1 MTTPLIIFVSLL
13 LVAASA
19 GSWALVA
26 NHRRA
31 VLLARATEPSV
42 RHHTRRLVLHG
53 TEGTRARR
61 LYQTLEQLLPGWML
75 GETTAIRLVRAG
87 FHAPYAPAL
96 YLVSRLLV
104 AVACTVTGVVFAP
117 RDPTLIYAASMAVAV
132 AFGLMLPPYLLLRF
146 ERARQLEILHAVPD
160 CLDLLLVCVEAGV
173 SLDAAILRVGH
184 EMEQMH
190 PELAQELLVI
200 NRKGNAG
207 VPRGEALHGLYDRTG
222 VEELRALS
230 STMIQSERWGS
241 SIGRVLRVYSD
252 TLRRKRRQSA
262 ERRAATAA
270 TKMIFPM
277 VLCILPALFA
287 VIGGPM
293 VIGLGPIFDVFGGR

>member
-1 MTTPLIIFVSLL
+1 MSAPLIILVGVL
-13 LVAASA
+13 LVAVSVAT
-19 GSWALVA
+19 WALVA

-42 RHHTRRLVLHG
+42 RPQARRLVLHG
-53 TEGTRARR
+53 TQSTRAQR
-61 LYQTLEQLLPGWML
+61 LHQTIAQLLPDWML

-87 FHAPYAPAL
+87 FYAPFAPAL
-96 YLVSRLLV
+96 YLAIRLVV
-104 AVACTVTGVVFAP
+104 AVVCTTVGVMFAP
-117 RDPTLIYAASMAVAV
+117 RDATVIYAASVAVAV
-132 AFGLMLPPYLLLRF
+132 ALGLMLPPYVLLRL
-146 ERARQLEILHAVPD
+146 ERARQLEILRSLPD

-184 EMEQMH
+184 EMERMH

-207 VPRGEALHGLYDRTG
+207 IRRDEALHGLYERTG

-241 SIGRVLRVYSD
+241 SIGRVLRVYSE

-262 ERRAATAA
+262 ERRGATAA
-270 TKMIFPM
+270 TKMVFPM
-277 VLCILPALFA
+277 ALCILPALFA

-293 VIGLGPIFDVFGGR
+293 VIGLGPLFDVFGGR

>member
-1 MTTPLIIFVSLL
+1 MSAPLMILVGVL
-13 LVAASA
+13 LVAVSVAT
-19 GSWALVA
+19 WALVA

-42 RHHTRRLVLHG
+42 RPQARRLVLHG
-53 TEGTRARR
+53 TQSTRAQR
-61 LYQTLEQLLPGWML
+61 LHQTVAQLLPDWML

-87 FHAPYAPAL
+87 IYAPFAPAL
-96 YLVSRLLV
+96 YLAIRLVV
-104 AVACTVTGVVFAP
+104 AVVCTAVGVVFAP
-117 RDPTLIYAASMAVAV
+117 RDATVIYAASVAVAV
-132 AFGLMLPPYLLLRF
+132 ALGLMLPPYVLLRL
-146 ERARQLEILHAVPD
+146 ERARQLEILRSLPD

-184 EMEQMH
+184 EMERMH

-207 VPRGEALHGLYDRTG
+207 IRRDEALHGLYERTG

-241 SIGRVLRVYSD
+241 SIGRVLRVYSE

-262 ERRAATAA
+262 ERRGATAA
-270 TKMIFPM
+270 TKMVFPM

-293 VIGLGPIFDVFGGR
+293 VIGLGPLFDVFGGK

>member
-1 MTTPLIIFVSLL
+1 MSTPLMIFLGVL
-13 LVAASA
+13 LVAASL
-19 GSWALVA
+19 SLWALVA
-26 NHRRA
+26 GHRRS
-31 VLLARATEPSV
+31 VLIARATEPSAGA
-42 RHHTRRLVLHG
+42 RPRRLVLQG
-53 TEGTRARR
+53 DRERRFRR
-61 LYQTLEQLLPGWML
+61 LHQTAEALLPSWMI
-75 GETTAIRLVRAG
+75 GETTALRLVRAG
-87 FHAPYAPAL
+87 FDSPAASVI
-96 YLVSRLLV
+96 YLLLWLLV
-104 AVACTVTGVVFAP
+104 AIACTVLAVLFAP
-117 RDPTLIYAASMAVAV
+117 RDSTALYIAGVAVGV
-132 AFGLMLPPYLLLRF
+132 AFGLMLPPYVLLRL
-146 ERARQLEILHAVPD
+146 ERARQLEVLRAVPD

-184 EMEQMH
+184 EMAHMH
-190 PELAQELLVI
+190 PALSHELLVI
-200 NRKGNAG
+200 NRMGNAG
-207 VPRGEALHGLYDRTG
+207 IRREEALHGLYDRTG

-241 SIGRVLRVYSD
+241 SMGRVLRVYSE

-293 VIGLGPIFDVFGGR
+293 VIGLGPIFEVFGTR

>member
-1 MTTPLIIFVSLL
+1 MSTPLIIFVGVL
-13 LVAASA
+13 LVAASVA
-19 GSWALVA
+19 SWALVA

-42 RHHTRRLVLHG
+42 RPRARRLVLHG
-53 TEGTRARR
+53 TEGTRAQR
-61 LYQTLEQLLPGWML
+61 LHQTLEQLLPGWML
-75 GETTAIRLVRAG
+75 GETTALRLVRAG
-87 FHAPYAPAL
+87 FNASYAPAL
-96 YLVSRLLV
+96 YLVLRL
-104 AVACTVTGVVFAP
+104 AVAFGCTVAGVLFAP
-117 RDPTLIYAASMAVAV
+117 RDPTLIYAASVAVAV
-132 AFGLMLPPYLLLRF
+132 AFGLMLPPYLLLRI
-146 ERARQLEILHAVPD
+146 ERARQLEILRSVPD

-190 PELAQELLVI
+190 PALAQELLVI

-207 VPRGEALHGLYDRTG
+207 VRRDEALHGLYERTG

-241 SIGRVLRVYSD
+241 SIGRVLRVYSE

>member
-1 MTTPLIIFVSLL
+1 MSTPLLIFLGVL
-13 LVAASA
+13 LVAASV
-19 GSWALVA
+19 SVWALVA

-31 VLLARATEPSV
+31 VLIARATEPSV
-42 RHHTRRLVLHG
+42 NTGPRRLVLHG
-53 TEGTRARR
+53 ARSSR
-61 LYQTLEQLLPGWML
+61 GERWHHTAVALLPAWMI
-75 GETTAIRLVRAG
+75 GESTPLRLVRAG
-87 FHAPYAPAL
+87 FDAPSAPLL
-96 YLVSRLLV
+96 YLLIRIAV
-104 AVACTVTGVVFAP
+104 AVASIGLGVAFIP
-117 RDPTLIYAASMAVAV
+117 RESELLYVGGVLAAV

-146 ERARQLEILHAVPD
+146 ERARQLQILRAVPD

-190 PELAQELLVI
+190 PALACELLVI

-207 VPRGEALHGLYDRTG
+207 VRRDDALRGLYDRTG
-222 VEELRALS
+222 VEQLRTLA

-241 SIGRVLRVYSD
+241 SIGRVLRVYSES
-252 TLRRKRRQSA
+252 LRRKRRQSA

-277 VLCILPALFA
+277 VLCILPALFV

>member
-1 MTTPLIIFVSLL
+1 MSAPLIILVGVL
-13 LVAASA
+13 LVAVSVAT
-19 GSWALVA
+19 WALVA

-42 RHHTRRLVLHG
+42 RPQARRLVLHG
-53 TEGTRARR
+53 TQSTRAQR
-61 LYQTLEQLLPGWML
+61 LHQTIAQLLPDWML

-87 FHAPYAPAL
+87 FCAPFAPAL
-96 YLVSRLLV
+96 YLAIRLVV
-104 AVACTVTGVVFAP
+104 AVVCTAVGVMFAP
-117 RDPTLIYAASMAVAV
+117 RDETVIYAASVAVAV
-132 AFGLMLPPYLLLRF
+132 ALGLMLPPYVLLRL
-146 ERARQLEILHAVPD
+146 ERARQLEILRSLPD

-184 EMEQMH
+184 EMERMH

-200 NRKGNAG
+200 NRKANAG
-207 VPRGEALHGLYDRTG
+207 IRRDEALHGLYERTG

-241 SIGRVLRVYSD
+241 SIGRVLRVYSE

-262 ERRAATAA
+262 ERRGATAA
-270 TKMIFPM
+270 TKMVFPM
-277 VLCILPALFA
+277 ALCILPALFA

-293 VIGLGPIFDVFGGR
+293 VIGLGPLFDVFGGR

>member
-1 MTTPLIIFVSLL
+1 MSTPLMIFAAVI
-13 LVAASA
+13 LVAASVA
-19 GSWALVA
+19 TWALVA

-42 RHHTRRLVLHG
+42 RPRARRLVLHG
-53 TEGTRARR
+53 TEGTRAQR
-61 LYQTLEQLLPGWML
+61 LHQTLEQLLPDWLL
-75 GETTAIRLVRAG
+75 GETTAMRLVRAG
-87 FHAPYAPAL
+87 FNAPFAPAI
-96 YLVSRLLV
+96 YLVVRLVL
-104 AVACTVTGVVFAP
+104 AVACTVGGLAFAP
-117 RDPTLIYAASMAVAV
+117 RDTTLIYVASVGVAV
-132 AFGLMLPPYLLLRF
+132 AFGLMFPPYVLLRL
-146 ERARQLEILHAVPD
+146 ERARQLKILRSVPD

-190 PELAQELLVI
+190 PALAHELLVV
-200 NRKGNAG
+200 NRKANAG
-207 VPRGEALHGLYDRTG
+207 IRRDEALHGLYERTG

-241 SIGRVLRVYSD
+241 SIGRVLRVYSE
-252 TLRRKRRQSA
+252 TMRRKRRQSA
-262 ERRAATAA
+262 ERRGATAA

>member
-1 MTTPLIIFVSLL
+1 MIFVGVL

-19 GSWALVA
+19 ATWALVS

-42 RHHTRRLVLHG
+42 RPRARRLVLHG
-53 TEGTRARR
+53 ADGTRAQR
-61 LYQTLEQLLPGWML
+61 LHLTVEQFLPSWML

-87 FHAPYAPAL
+87 FTAPFAPAL
-96 YLVSRLLV
+96 YIVLRLVV
-104 AVACTVTGVVFAP
+104 AIACSLAGVMFAP
-117 RDPTLIYAASMAVAV
+117 RDTTLLYAASVAVAV
-132 AFGLMLPPYLLLRF
+132 AFGLMLPPYVLLRL
-146 ERARQLEILHAVPD
+146 ERARQLEILRSVPD

-190 PELAQELLVI
+190 PRLAQELLVI

-207 VPRGEALHGLYDRTG
+207 VRRDEALHGLYERTG

-241 SIGRVLRVYSD
+241 SIGRVLRVYSE

-262 ERRAATAA
+262 ERRGATAA
-270 TKMIFPM
+270 TKMVFPM

-293 VIGLGPIFDVFGGR
+293 VIGLGPLLDVFGGR

>member
-1 MTTPLIIFVSLL
+1 MSTPLMIFLGVL
-13 LVAASA
+13 LVAASL
-19 GSWALVA
+19 SLWSLVA
-26 NHRRA
+26 GHRRA
-31 VLLARATEPSV
+31 VLIARATEPSA
-42 RHHTRRLVLHG
+42 RPRLRRLVLQG
-53 TEGTRARR
+53 DRERRFRR
-61 LYQTLEQLLPGWML
+61 LHQTVNALLPSWMI
-75 GETTAIRLVRAG
+75 GETTALRLVRAG
-87 FHAPYAPAL
+87 FDSPAATVVYLLLWLLVAIACSVLAVLFVPRDSTAL
-96 YLVSRLLV
+96 YLAGV
-104 AVACTVTGVVFAP
+104 AAG
-117 RDPTLIYAASMAVAV
+117 I
-132 AFGLMLPPYLLLRF
+132 AFGLMLPPYVLQRL
-146 ERARQLEILHAVPD
+146 ERARQLEVLRAVPD

-184 EMEQMH
+184 EMAHMH
-190 PELAQELLVI
+190 PALSHELLVI
-200 NRKGNAG
+200 NRMGNAG
-207 VPRGEALHGLYDRTG
+207 IRREEALHGLYDRTG

-241 SIGRVLRVYSD
+241 SIGRVLRVYSE

-293 VIGLGPIFDVFGGR
+293 VIGLGPIFEVFGTR

>member
-1 MTTPLIIFVSLL
+1 MSTPLMIFLGVLFI
-13 LVAASA
+13 AASVSA
-19 GSWALVA
+19 WALVA
-26 NHRRA
+26 NHRHD
-31 VLLARATEPSV
+31 VLIARATEPSAKT
-42 RHHTRRLVLHG
+42 RSRRLVLHG
-53 TEGTRARR
+53 ARSSR
-61 LYQTLEQLLPGWML
+61 GERWHRMLVALLPAWMIDESTPL
-75 GETTAIRLVRAG
+75 RLVRAG
-87 FHAPYAPAL
+87 FDAPSAPFVYLMLRIVVAL
-96 YLVSRLLV
+96 ASVGLGV
-104 AVACTVTGVVFAP
+104 AFIP
-117 RDPTLIYAASMAVAV
+117 RDSELLYVGGVIAAV
-132 AFGLMLPPYLLLRF
+132 AFGLMLPPYVLLRF
-146 ERARQLEILHAVPD
+146 ERARQLEIIRAVPD

-184 EMEQMH
+184 EMEHMH
-190 PELAQELLVI
+190 PALAHELLVI

-207 VPRGEALHGLYDRTG
+207 VRRDDALRGLYDRTG
-222 VEELRALS
+222 VEQLRALS

-252 TLRRKRRQSA
+252 SLRRKRRQSA

-293 VIGLGPIFDVFGGR
+293 VIGLGPIFDVFSGQ